1 MTYLIIL
8 VYFCLACFFTS
19 CQSYKDDNI
28 IEEYVESILEEK
40 TGVDIDLTPQSEE
53 IDARREDR
61 EPDGTFYVLQ
71 RDF

>member
-1 MTYLIIL
+1 MIKTIIL
-8 VYFCLACFFTS
+8 IPLILCLSS
-19 CQSYKDDNI
+19 CSNYKDDNI

-40 TGVDIDLTPQSEE
+40 TGVEVDLTPQSEE
-53 IDARREDR
+53 IHARRDN

>member
-1 MTYLIIL
+1 MNKIFALVSVIL
-8 VYFCLACFFTS
+8 FLTGCIHY
-19 CQSYKDDNI
+19 QDDNI

-40 TGVDIDLTPQSEE
+40 TGVEVDLTPQSEE

-61 EPDGTFYVLQ
+61 ESDGTFYVLQ